1 MSKNLVIVESPA
13 KAKTIKKY
21 LGADFEILASYGHV
35 RDLVPKEGAV
45 DPERGFAMKYQLI
58 DKNER
63 HVEAIAKAAAK
74 ADALYLATD
83 PDREGE
89 AISWHLHEILRQ
101 RDLLRDKPVRR
112 IVFHE
117 ITERAIQEAVA
128 QPRALSLDL
137 VNAQQA
143 RRALDYLVGFN
154 LSPLLW
160 KKIRPGLSAGRVQSP
175 ALRMI
180 VEREQEIERF
190 EAREYW
196 TLEADAAKQSQ
207 PFIARLNEYEGVKL
221 TQFSVTDAGQA
232 HAMEQ
237 KLLAAARVPP
247 ADAPAADAKAIG
259 RLRVARIERKQ
270 RKRNPAAPFTTSTLQ
285 QEASRKLGFSTQRT
299 MRVAQQLYEG
309 VDTGQGAV
317 GLITYM
323 RTDSV
328 NLAREAIEELRSLIA
343 QRYGAHNLPASPRLF
358 KTKAKNAQ
366 EAHEAI
372 RPTVAAVTP
381 DSLRAHLGAEQHAL
395 YELIWKRTVAC
406 QMISATLDTVAVDL
420 ACGAGNTFRATGS
433 TVAEPGFMAVY
444 QEDVDDRADDEDN
457 RVLPPFREG
466 EWVELLALRPEQHF
480 TEPPPRYSEASLVKV
495 LEEYG
500 IGRPSTYAAIISTLL
515 AREYAVLD
523 NRRFKPTD
531 IGSIV
536 NRFLTRH
543 FTRYVDYGFTARL
556 EDELDAVSRG
566 EEDWVPLMRGFWD
579 PFKQLVEEKAE
590 SVSRQ
595 DAIQSRELGR
605 DPKSDKPVSVR
616 MGRFGPF
623 AQIGV
628 KEDPDKPRFA
638 SLRPDQRMDTITLEQ
653 ALTLFQLPRDLGTTA
668 EGEPMQTNIGRFGPY
683 VRYGKSYVSLKDE
696 DPYTVSRERALELI
710 AAHRQAA
717 ANKVLRA
724 FPESPIQ
731 ILNGRYGPYITD
743 GKKNARLPKGREPAS
758 LTLAECETL
767 VREAPEKKAPAR
779 HAGKT
784 SGKAKSAK
792 AAARK
797 ATPLKLAAKTAKPAV
812 KKDAETPVPE
822 APPARPKRAK
832 AATPKAAAEP
842 SATDVPPRRSS
853 SRRS

>member
-21 LGADFEILASYGHV
+21 LGKDFEILASYGHV

-45 DPERGFAMKYQLI
+45 DPERAFAMKYQVI

-63 HVEAIAKAAAK
+63 HVEAIAKAIAK
-74 ADALYLATD
+74 ADTLYLATD

-89 AISWHLHEILRQ
+89 AISWHLCEILRE
-101 RDLLRDKPVRR
+101 RELLGDKPVRR
-112 IVFHE
+112 VAFHE
-117 ITERAIQEAVA
+117 ITERAILDAVEH
-128 QPRALSLDL
+128 PRELSLHL

-196 TLEADAAKQSQ
+196 TLEADAAKLAQ
-207 PFIARLNEYEGVKL
+207 PFAARLIECAGAKL
-221 TQFSVTDAGQA
+221 AQFDIADAARA
-232 HAMEQ
+232 HAVEQ
-237 KLLAAARVPP
+237 ALLAAARAQL
-247 ADAPAADAKAIG
+247 ADAGAPVAAPEAIG
-259 RLRVARIERKQ
+259 RLRVAKVERKQ

-285 QEASRKLGFSTQRT
+285 QEASRKLGFSAQRT

-309 VDTGQGAV
+309 IDTGQGAV

-328 NLAREAIEELRSLIA
+328 NLAQDAIQEIRVLIA
-343 QRYGAHNLPASPRLF
+343 ERYGARNLPASPRPY

-372 RPTVAAVTP
+372 RPTAVAVTP
-381 DSLRAHLGAEQHAL
+381 ESVRAHLNADQHAL

-420 ACGAGNTFRATGS
+420 ACGAGNAFRATGS
-433 TVAEPGFMAVY
+433 TVADPGFMAVY
-444 QEDVDDRADDEDN
+444 QEGVDDRSEDEDD
-457 RVLPPFREG
+457 RVLPPLREG
-466 EWVELLALRPEQHF
+466 EQVDLLALRPEQHF
-480 TEPPPRYSEASLVKV
+480 TEPPPRYSEASLVKA

-531 IGSIV
+531 IGRIV

-543 FTRYVDYGFTARL
+543 FTRYVDYDFTARL

-566 EEDWVPLMRGFWD
+566 ESDWVPLMREFWD

-590 SVSRQ
+590 RVTRQ
-595 DAIQSRELGR
+595 EVVQSRELGR
-605 DPKSDKPVSVR
+605 DPKTGKPVSVR
-616 MGRFGPF
+616 IGRFGPF

-638 SLRPDQRMDTITLEQ
+638 SLRPDQRMDTVTLDE
-653 ALTLFQLPRDLGTTA
+653 ALALFQLPRDLGTTG
-668 EGEPMQTNIGRFGPY
+668 EGEPMQANVGRFGPY
-683 VRYGKSYVSLKDE
+683 VRYGKTYVSLKGE
-696 DPYTVSRERALELI
+696 DPYTVSRERALELV

-724 FPESPIQ
+724 FPDSAIQ
-731 ILNGRYGPYITD
+731 VLNGRFGPYITD

-758 LTLAECETL
+758 LILAECEGL
-767 VREAPEKKAPAR
+767 LREAPEKKSAPRRSGARTAAAKKAPA
-779 HAGKT
+779 
-784 SGKAKSAK
+784 AKPSANK
-792 AAARK
+792 P
-797 ATPLKLAAKTAKPAV
+797 ATTKPAAAKTVAAKARTTKPAAAKTV
-812 KKDAETPVPE
+812 A
-822 APPARPKRAK
+822 AK
-832 AATPKAAAEP
+832 ASAAKA
-842 SATDVPPRRSS
+842 SS
-853 SRRS
+853 SRG